1 MDWLL
6 QNWVWI
12 VVAVG
17 GFYLI
22 SRMGMGM
29 GMGMG
34 GCGMGHSH
42 GASHAGRGH
51 PAGGDDGSNDRRAGA
66 SDVFDP
72 VSQHMLP
79 AESAIAS
86 AYRGR
91 VYYFEDRTNRDSFES
106 DPEKY
111 LASTQ
116 AVGREI
122 GSSAAVAK
130 QSHQGHGC
138 C

>member
-1 MDWLL
+1 MNWLS
-6 QNWVWI
+6 QNWIWI
-12 VVAVG
+12 VAAVG
-17 GFYLI
+17 GFFLI
-22 SRMGMGM
+22 SRMGL
-29 GMGMG
+29 GMG

-42 GASHAGRGH
+42 GGSQVSGGHSAGS
-51 PAGGDDGSNDRRAGA
+51 DSGSNDRGAGA
-66 SDVFDP
+66 TNLFDP

-79 AESAIAS
+79 AGPAITS
-86 AYRGR
+86 VYRGR

-111 LASTQ
+111 LGATQ
-116 AVGREI
+116 AVGQEI
-122 GSSAAVAK
+122 GPSATPAK